1 MTTCWNID
9 EHDFPRHGTPQSKL
23 QFVLQYATLAPSS
36 HNSQPWRF
44 MLAGR
49 QVTLLA
55 DRPRALPVVDPHDR
69 ELTISCGA
77 ALMNLCVA
85 LAYFGQGFSIDPFP
99 ADAEPDVLAVL
110 HMRKDLPAQEALA
123 HLFHGICARATNR
136 GPFEDAPVPPLLC
149 AQLAA
154 QAEAEGV
161 TLAAITD
168 AAQRANVAQLI
179 TEADVAQFA
188 DARFRRELASW
199 IHGTRSFDGMPGQ
212 ALGLPDLL
220 GMEAP
225 VAGMILRTF
234 DVGNGVAARDSA
246 LAAGSPLLVCLATA
260 QDRPVDWLCT
270 GMALER
276 VLLWARLEGYDA
288 SYLNQPVE
296 MEYLR
301 GRLRAMLGLQD
312 TPQLLLRLGQG
323 LPVDHTPRRPLS
335 EVLL

>member
-23 QFVLQYATLAPSS
+23 RFALQYATLAPSS

-49 QVTLLA
+49 EVTLLA
-55 DRPRALPVVDPHDR
+55 DRPRALPVVDPYDR
-69 ELTISCGA
+69 ELVISCGA

-85 LAYFGQGFSIDPFP
+85 LAHFGQGFTIEPFP
-99 ADAEPDVLAVL
+99 ADADPDVLATL
-110 HMRKDLPAQEALA
+110 NMRKDVPPQAALA
-123 HLFHGICARATNR
+123 RLFHGICARATNR
-136 GPFEDAPVPPLLC
+136 GPFQDAPVPAALR
-149 AQLAA
+149 AQLSA

-161 TLAAITD
+161 TLAVITD
-168 AAQRANVAQLI
+168 PAQRANLAQLI
-179 TEADVAQFA
+179 TEADMTQFA
-188 DARFRRELASW
+188 DPRFRRELASW

-212 ALGLPDLL
+212 ALGLPDLM

-234 DVGNGVAARDSA
+234 DVGNGMAARDSA
-246 LAAGSPLLVCLATA
+246 LATGSPLLACLATA

-276 VLLWARLEGYDA
+276 VLLWARLQDYDA
-288 SYLNQPVE
+288 SYLNQPIE
-296 MEYLR
+296 IDGLR
-301 GRLRAMLGLQD
+301 ERLRAMLGLAD
-312 TPQLLLRLGQG
+312 TPQLLLRLGHGGQ
-323 LPVDHTPRRPLS
+323 VIHTPRRPLS
-335 EVLL
+335 EVMI